1 MNFVESVIDTLIPTI
16 FVTVK
21 RGIYAGKQC
30 PKQDAESGY
39 LLTAI

>member
-1 MNFVESVIDTLIPTI
+1 MNFESVIDSLIPTI
-16 FVTVK
+16 FVTEK